1 MGSFRIRFVL
11 GLIALSLGHVSGA
24 ADTSGII
31 VRQYENVDYYNDSKI
46 NEIAKLSAAYDLNE
60 ETVILFHGFN
70 ETVDAESVKTIAN
83 AYIANTDSNV
93 IAIDYSQIAINYSQI
108 VDDKTLIV
116 DVIRVNDFAEAIGRA
131 LSQMVNNGMI
141 SKKIHMI
148 GYSLGA
154 QLAAHIKPHFDF
166 PIDRITGLSP
176 AGPPIYQGIS
186 LKSGDANFVDIIHTD
201 SGVFGELLNSGNA
214 DFHPNGG
221 LRPQPGCEVFSSN
234 KTQETNCNTARSWMY
249 YAESIRNPNGFM
261 AVQCSSSAVFN
272 LGNCNLSGAVVPM
285 GYATRTNATGRFYLR
300 TLAQSPF
307 AEGMGG
313 IY

>member
-1 MGSFRIRFVL
+1 MGSCRIRFVL

-31 VRQYENVDYYNDSKI
+31 VRQYLNVDYYNDFNI
-46 NEIAKLSAAYDLNE
+46 NEIAKLSAAYNLNE
-60 ETVILFHGFN
+60 ETVILFHGFK

-93 IAIDYSQIAINYSQI
+93 IAINYSQI

-116 DVIRVNDFAEAIGRA
+116 DVIRVNDFAEAIGHA
-131 LSQMVNNGMI
+131 LTKMVNNGKI
-141 SKKIHMI
+141 SKQIHMI

-154 QLAAHIKPHFDF
+154 QVAAHIKNYFDL
-166 PIDRITGLSP
+166 PIARITGLSP
-176 AGPPIYQGIS
+176 AGPPIYSGIS

-201 SGVFGELLNSGNA
+201 GGIYGQLHNSGNA

-234 KTQETNCNTARSWMY
+234 KTQETNCNDARSWKY
-249 YAESIRNPNGFM
+249 YAESILNPKGFM
-261 AVQCSSSAVFN
+261 AIQCFSSAVFN
-272 LGNCNLSGAVVPM
+272 LGNCNLNGAVVPM
-285 GYATRTNATGRFYLR
+285 GYATPTNATGRFYLR
-300 TLAQSPF
+300 TLSQSPF